1 MKKLIWRGGD
11 DLRIEHSSQP
21 LPEPGRD
28 EVLLRVKA
36 VGICGTDIHI
46 LRGTVPFAKP
56 PLILGHEISGEIAAV
71 GKGVS
76 EFYEGDRV
84 TVDAVIGCGHCDLCK
99 ISRYQFCP
107 ETFELGITRDGGCQ
121 EYVIVPK
128 RNVYPIAGSVS
139 FEEAAILDMEV
150 YGAVLKCGVLP
161 TDHVLVLG
169 AGPIGVIACQI
180 ARILAAAHITLSD
193 VLESRL
199 NTAKTLSVADTYLVH
214 TENGSSPESRGTPS
228 DPYDL
233 VIDCAGTAQSANH
246 AFAAVRPSGR
256 VLLYGVHEYLIDQF
270 DLNQIVLK
278 DLTVLGAQS
287 DRTGWEV
294 VIALVTSG
302 ALNLKGLVT
311 HRFPL
316 EEAPQAYNL
325 VRSRE
330 EKLIKAVILL

>member
-1 MKKLIWRGGD
+1 MKKLIWRGGG
-11 DLRIEHSSQP
+11 DLRIEHSSQS
-21 LPEPGRD
+21 LPQPGRD
-28 EVLLRVKA
+28 EVLLKVRA
-36 VGICGTDIHI
+36 VGICGTDVHI
-46 LRGTVPFAKP
+46 LKGTLPFAKP

-99 ISRYQFCP
+99 IGRYQFCA

-121 EYVIVPK
+121 EYVLVPK
-128 RNVYPIAGSVS
+128 RNVYPIAGTVS

-150 YGAVLKCGVLP
+150 YNAVLKCGVEP

-169 AGPIGVIACQI
+169 AGPIGLIACQI
-180 ARILAAAHITLSD
+180 ARILGAAHITLSD
-193 VLESRL
+193 VLQTRL
-199 NTAKTLSVADTYLVH
+199 NTAETLGVADTYLAN
-214 TENGSSPESRGTPS
+214 TGNALSAESDGRPS
-228 DPYDL
+228 DAFDL
-233 VIDCAGTAQSANH
+233 VFDCAGTAQSAKH
-246 AFAAVRPSGR
+246 AFTAVRPCGR
-256 VLLYGVHEYLIDQF
+256 VLLYGVHEYPIEQF

-278 DLTVLGAQS
+278 DLVVLGAQS

-311 HRFPL
+311 HRFSL
-316 EEAPQAYNL
+316 EEGAQAYDL

-330 EKLIKAVILL
+330 ETLIKAVLLL

>member
-1 MKKLIWRGGD
+1 MKKLIWRGGED
-11 DLRIEHSSQP
+11 IRMEHSSQS

-28 EVLLRVKA
+28 EVLLKVKA
-36 VGICGTDIHI
+36 VGICGTDVHI
-46 LRGTVPFAKP
+46 LKGTLPFAKP

-99 ISRYQFCP
+99 ISRYQFCT

-121 EYVIVPK
+121 EYLIVPK

-150 YGAVLKCGVLP
+150 YNAILKSSVEP

-169 AGPIGVIACQI
+169 AGPIGLIACQI
-180 ARILAAAHITLSD
+180 ARILGAAHITLSD

-199 NTAKTLSVADTYLVH
+199 TTARTLGVADDYLANTA
-214 TENGSSPESRGTPS
+214 NGSSTESPGGPS
-228 DPYDL
+228 DPFDL
-233 VIDCAGTAQSANH
+233 VIDCAGTAQSAKR
-246 AFAAVRPSGR
+246 AFNAVRPCGR
-256 VLLYGVHEYLIDQF
+256 VLLYGVHEDPIDQF

-311 HRFPL
+311 HRFSL
-316 EEAPQAYNL
+316 EEGPQAYDL

-330 EKLIKAVILL
+330 ETLIKAVMLL